1 MIIISKI
8 DYHLYFRHANKI
20 LLICAILLAIISI
33 TISVIV
39 CINQDKTNYEKIYLN
54 SLNFEGR
61 LAEYTFSP
69 KVNDDGVYKVKFKIK
84 DELKDNIRISLYKQ
98 EDGKELNIKLNDKL
112 ESEEIENLKD
122 LDLKLVVYVEK
133 SYTMLDKDYI
143 NIGYLSINNAN

>member
-1 MIIISKI
+1 MKKKIIIV
-8 DYHLYFRHANKI
+8 
-20 LLICAILLAIISI
+20 CGILLAIICI
-33 TISVIV
+33 AISFFIW
-39 CINQDKTNYEKIYLN
+39 INKDKTDYDKIYLN

-84 DELKDNIRISLYKQ
+84 DELKDNIRISLYKL

-133 SYTMLDKDYI
+133 SYNMLDKDYI

>member
-1 MIIISKI
+1 MKKRVI
-8 DYHLYFRHANKI
+8 
-20 LLICAILLAIISI
+20 LICAILLAIISI

-39 CINQDKTNYEKIYLN
+39 CINQDKTNYDKIYLN

-61 LAEYTFSP
+61 LAEYTFNP
-69 KVNDDGVYKVKFKIK
+69 KVNNDGVYKVKFKIK

-98 EDGKELNIKLNDKL
+98 KDGKELNIKLNDKL

>member
-1 MIIISKI
+1 MKKRII
-8 DYHLYFRHANKI
+8 
-20 LLICAILLAIISI
+20 LICAILLAIISI

-39 CINQDKTNYEKIYLN
+39 CINQDKTNYDKIYLN

-61 LAEYTFSP
+61 LAEYTFNP

-98 EDGKELNIKLNDKL
+98 KDGKELNIKLNDKL

>member
-1 MIIISKI
+1 MKKRVI
-8 DYHLYFRHANKI
+8 
-20 LLICAILLAIISI
+20 LICAILLAIISI

-39 CINQDKTNYEKIYLN
+39 CTNQDKTNYEKIYLN

-133 SYTMLDKDYI
+133 SYNMLDKDYI

>member
-1 MIIISKI
+1 MKKRII
-8 DYHLYFRHANKI
+8 
-20 LLICAILLAIISI
+20 LICAILLAIISI

-143 NIGYLSINNAN
+143 DIGYLSINNAN

>member
-1 MIIISKI
+1 MKKRVI
-8 DYHLYFRHANKI
+8 
-20 LLICAILLAIISI
+20 LICAILLAIIGIIVGVISI

-133 SYTMLDKDYI
+133 SYNMLDKDYI
-143 NIGYLSINNAN
+143 DIGYLSINNAN

>member
-1 MIIISKI
+1 MKKRII
-8 DYHLYFRHANKI
+8 
-20 LLICAILLAIISI
+20 LICAILLAIISI

-39 CINQDKTNYEKIYLN
+39 CINQDKTDYDKLYLN

-69 KVNDDGVYKVKFKIK
+69 KVNDDGVYKVKFKVK
-84 DELKDNIRISLYKQ
+84 DELKDNIRISLYNL

-122 LDLKLVVYVEK
+122 LDLKLVVYIEK
-133 SYTMLDKDYI
+133 SYNMLDKDYI

>member
-1 MIIISKI
+1 MKKRII
-8 DYHLYFRHANKI
+8 
-20 LLICAILLAIISI
+20 LICAILLAIISI

-39 CINQDKTNYEKIYLN
+39 CINQDKTNYDKIYLN

-69 KVNDDGVYKVKFKIK
+69 KVNDNGVYKVKFKIK

-133 SYTMLDKDYI
+133 SYNMLDKDYI

>member
-1 MIIISKI
+1 MKKRII
-8 DYHLYFRHANKI
+8 
-20 LLICAILLAIISI
+20 LICAILLAIISI
-33 TISVIV
+33 TISVVIV

-112 ESEEIENLKD
+112 RRNRKFKRFRFKAS
-122 LDLKLVVYVEK
+122 
-133 SYTMLDKDYI
+133 
-143 NIGYLSINNAN
+143 SICRKILYYAR

>member
-1 MIIISKI
+1 MKKRII
-8 DYHLYFRHANKI
+8 
-20 LLICAILLAIISI
+20 LICAILLAIISI

-39 CINQDKTNYEKIYLN
+39 CTNQDKTNYEKIYLN

-133 SYTMLDKDYI
+133 SYNMLDKDYI

>member
-1 MIIISKI
+1 MKKRII
-8 DYHLYFRHANKI
+8 
-20 LLICAILLAIISI
+20 LICAILLAIISI

-39 CINQDKTNYEKIYLN
+39 CINQDKTDYDKLYLN

-61 LAEYTFSP
+61 LAEYTFST
-69 KVNDDGVYKVKFKIK
+69 KVNDDGVYKVKFKVK
-84 DELKDNIRISLYKQ
+84 DELKDNIRISLYKL

-122 LDLKLVVYVEK
+122 LDLKLVVYIEK
-133 SYTMLDKDYI
+133 SYNMLDKDYI

>member
-1 MIIISKI
+1 MKKRII
-8 DYHLYFRHANKI
+8 
-20 LLICAILLAIISI
+20 LICAILLAIISI

-39 CINQDKTNYEKIYLN
+39 CINQDKTDYDKLYLN

-61 LAEYTFSP
+61 LAEYKFSP
-69 KVNDDGVYKVKFKIK
+69 KVNDDGVYKVKFKVK
-84 DELKDNIRISLYKQ
+84 DELKDNIRISLYKL

-122 LDLKLVVYVEK
+122 LDLKLVVYIEK
-133 SYTMLDKDYI
+133 SYNMLDKDYI

>member
-1 MIIISKI
+1 MKKKIIIV
-8 DYHLYFRHANKI
+8 
-20 LLICAILLAIISI
+20 CGILLAIICI
-33 TISVIV
+33 AISFFIW
-39 CINQDKTNYEKIYLN
+39 INKDKTDYDKIYLN

-84 DELKDNIRISLYKQ
+84 DELKDNIRISLYKL

-133 SYTMLDKDYI
+133 SYNMLDKDYI
-143 NIGYLSINNAN
+143 NIGYLSINDAN

>member
-1 MIIISKI
+1 MKKRVI
-8 DYHLYFRHANKI
+8 
-20 LLICAILLAIISI
+20 LICAILLAIISI

-39 CINQDKTNYEKIYLN
+39 CIYQDKTNYDKIYLN

-61 LAEYTFSP
+61 LAEYTFNP

-133 SYTMLDKDYI
+133 SYNMLDKDYI

>member
-1 MIIISKI
+1 MKKSII
-8 DYHLYFRHANKI
+8 
-20 LLICAILLAIISI
+20 LICAILLAIISI

-39 CINQDKTNYEKIYLN
+39 CINQDKTDYDKLYLN

-69 KVNDDGVYKVKFKIK
+69 KVNDDGVYKVKFKVK
-84 DELKDNIRISLYKQ
+84 DELKDNICISLYKL

-122 LDLKLVVYVEK
+122 LDLKLVVYIEK
-133 SYTMLDKDYI
+133 SYNMLDKDYI

>member
-1 MIIISKI
+1 MKKRII
-8 DYHLYFRHANKI
+8 
-20 LLICAILLAIISI
+20 LICAILLAIISI

-39 CINQDKTNYEKIYLN
+39 CINQDKTNYEKIDLN

-133 SYTMLDKDYI
+133 SYNMLDKDYI

>member
-1 MIIISKI
+1 M
-8 DYHLYFRHANKI
+8 
-20 LLICAILLAIISI
+20 
-33 TISVIV
+33 
-39 CINQDKTNYEKIYLN
+39 
-54 SLNFEGR
+54 NFEGR

>member
-1 MIIISKI
+1 MKKRII
-8 DYHLYFRHANKI
+8 
-20 LLICAILLAIISI
+20 LICAILLAIISI

-39 CINQDKTNYEKIYLN
+39 CINQDKTDYDKLYLN

-69 KVNDDGVYKVKFKIK
+69 KVNDDGVYKVKFKVK
-84 DELKDNIRISLYKQ
+84 DELKDNIRISLYKL

-112 ESEEIENLKD
+112 ESEEIEDLKD

-133 SYTMLDKDYI
+133 SYNMLDKDYI

>member
-1 MIIISKI
+1 MKKRII
-8 DYHLYFRHANKI
+8 
-20 LLICAILLAIISI
+20 LICAILLAIISI

-39 CINQDKTNYEKIYLN
+39 CTNQDKTNYEKIYLN

-133 SYTMLDKDYI
+133 SYNMLDKDYI
-143 NIGYLSINNAN
+143 NIGYLSVNNAN

>member
-1 MIIISKI
+1 MKKRII
-8 DYHLYFRHANKI
+8 
-20 LLICAILLAIISI
+20 LICAILLAIISI

-133 SYTMLDKDYI
+133 SYNMLDKDYI

>member
-1 MIIISKI
+1 MKKRII
-8 DYHLYFRHANKI
+8 
-20 LLICAILLAIISI
+20 LICAILLAIISI

-122 LDLKLVVYVEK
+122 LDLKLVVYIEK
-133 SYTMLDKDYI
+133 SYNMLDKDYI

>member
-1 MIIISKI
+1 MKKRII
-8 DYHLYFRHANKI
+8 
-20 LLICAILLAIISI
+20 LICAILL

-39 CINQDKTNYEKIYLN
+39 CINQDKTDYDKLYLN

-69 KVNDDGVYKVKFKIK
+69 KVNDDGVYKVKFKVK
-84 DELKDNIRISLYKQ
+84 DELKDNIRISLYKL

-122 LDLKLVVYVEK
+122 LDLKLVVYIEK
-133 SYTMLDKDYI
+133 SYNMLDKDYI

>member
-1 MIIISKI
+1 MKKRII
-8 DYHLYFRHANKI
+8 
-20 LLICAILLAIISI
+20 LICAILLAIISI
-33 TISVIV
+33 TISVFV

-133 SYTMLDKDYI
+133 SYNMLDKDYI

>member
-1 MIIISKI
+1 MKKRVI
-8 DYHLYFRHANKI
+8 
-20 LLICAILLAIISI
+20 LICAILLAIISI

-39 CINQDKTNYEKIYLN
+39 CINQDKTNYDKIYLN

-61 LAEYTFSP
+61 LAEYTFNP

-98 EDGKELNIKLNDKL
+98 KDGKELNIKLNDKL